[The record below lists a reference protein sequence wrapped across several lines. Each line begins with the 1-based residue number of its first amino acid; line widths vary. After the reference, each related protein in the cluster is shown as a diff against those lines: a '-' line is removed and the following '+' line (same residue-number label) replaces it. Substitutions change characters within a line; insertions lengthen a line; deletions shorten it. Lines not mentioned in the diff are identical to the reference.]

1 MRLTIFSLFSATL
14 LIGVADADLKECE
27 DLRKKFL
34 DCTTKA
40 HETFKEQ
47 IGTGGDG
54 RPDFAARKACNYM
67 ESAIQTCGGSL
78 EGECFTHAEILKM
91 KDRTTDSILKQ
102 LKSSLQ
108 EWDSN
113 KCPAVK
119 SHIERLKQNVDSE
132 ATFSET
138 RGNLQVSSSSSSS
151 SSMEKAGEASLKEA
165 GTDVDWQIIGPI
177 IAVVALAL
185 VALLIVL
192 VVCCLRKK
200 YREVPQ
206 QDSRL
211 MGQMKDKV

>member
-47 IGTGGDG
+47 IGLGGDG
-54 RPDFAARKACNYM
+54 RPDFAARKACNYL

-78 EGECFTHAEILKM
+78 EGKCFTHAEIMKM
-91 KDRTTDSILKQ
+91 KDLTTESILKQ

-119 SHIERLKQNVDSE
+119 SHIERLKQDDGAGGE
-132 ATFSET
+132 TAFSESI
-138 RGNLQVSSSSSSS
+138 GSSVSSSRQK
-151 SSMEKAGEASLKEA
+151 EEEASLKEA
-165 GTDVDWQIIGPI
+165 GTEVDWKIIAPI

-185 VALLIVL
+185 IALLIL
-192 VVCCLRKK
+192 LIVCCLRKK

-206 QDSRL
+206 QDSL
-211 MGQMKDKV
+211 MGQMKDEV

>member
-1 MRLTIFSLFSATL
+1 MQFTILSVFFATL
-14 LIGVADADLKECE
+14 LNVGSVQADVKECQ
-27 DLRKKFL
+27 DIKSKFL
-34 DCTTKA
+34 ECTTKA

-47 IGTGGDG
+47 ISIGSDG

-78 EGECFTHAEILKM
+78 EGECFTHAEIMKM
-91 KDRTTDSILKQ
+91 KDGTTESILKQ

-119 SHIERLKQNVDSE
+119 SHIERLKQGGDADE
-132 ATFSET
+132 AAFSES
-138 RGNLQVSSSSSSS
+138 RGSSVSSSRK
-151 SSMEKAGEASLKEA
+151 EGEASLKEA
-165 GTDVDWQIIGPI
+165 GTDINWQIIGPI
-177 IAVVALAL
+177 IAVVALVL
-185 VALLIVL
+185 LALLIL
-192 VVCCLRKK
+192 LVCCLRKK

-206 QDSRL
+206 QESI

>member
-14 LIGVADADLKECE
+14 LIGGADADLKECE

-67 ESAIQTCGGSL
+67 ESAIQTCGSSL
-78 EGECFTHAEILKM
+78 EGECFTHAEIMNM
-91 KDRTTDSILKQ
+91 KDGTTSSILKQ

-119 SHIERLKQNVDSE
+119 SHIERLKQGAGEKAFSESTGSSVSSKQEKE
-132 ATFSET
+132 ATP
-138 RGNLQVSSSSSSS
+138 
-151 SSMEKAGEASLKEA
+151 SLKEA
-165 GTDVDWQIIGPI
+165 GTEVDWQLIGPI

-185 VALLIVL
+185 IALLILLIVF
-192 VVCCLRKK
+192 CLKKK
-200 YREVPQ
+200 YTAF
-206 QDSRL
+206 L
-211 MGQMKDKV
+211 